1 MALHDLR
8 VFRDGE
14 EWWVAQSL
22 TAMGAGWGEGAPMT
36 TSEGVFFRK
45 LSDDVSSRYYDIPAG
60 WLNLLSH
67 AAIVKA
73 VRQAEPSRIQF
84 PITPANAPSREEW
97 RGDLV
102 KDDEGLEW
110 AHRPLILGTVL
121 PDGGIEESPAV
132 EFVCLDDSAL
142 TGTLRLNDADTLESL
157 KALHGDAGL
166 QAIVTTIKRLGGY
179 RELPENDEVRLRR
192 QMNR

>member
-8 VFRDGE
+8 VFRDGKN
-14 EWWVAQSL
+14 WWVAQSL
-22 TAMGAGWGEGAPMT
+22 TAAGAGWGETVPMP

-45 LSDDVSSRYYDIPAG
+45 LSEDASSLYYDIPAG
-60 WLNLLSH
+60 WLNRLSH
-67 AAIVKA
+67 AAIVQA

-84 PITPANAPSREEW
+84 PITPANAPSRDEW

-110 AHRPLILGTVL
+110 AYRPLTLGTVL
-121 PDGGIEESPAV
+121 PDGSVEESPAV

-142 TGTLRLNDADTLESL
+142 KGTLRLSDASVLESL
-157 KALHGDAGL
+157 KAQHGDVGL
-166 QAIVTTIKRLGGY
+166 QAIVATIKKSGGY
-179 RELPENDEVRLRR
+179 FDLPEDDEQRLRR
-192 QMNR
+192 RMSR